1 MIFLYADEDIPLPLV
16 RALRLQ
22 GLHVVTTVEQNM
34 RGKTDEEQVLRA
46 SSLQAIFFTH
56 NVADFVQ
63 LHNRFRKGGVNHSGI
78 IVSKKDSLGVLLR
91 KMLHLNATLTMED
104 MVNRLEYFH
113 NW

>member
-1 MIFLYADEDIPLPLV
+1 MIVLYADEDIPLPLV

-22 GLHVVTTVEQNM
+22 GLRVTTTPEQKM
-34 RGKTDEEQVLRA
+34 VGKTDEEQARLA
-46 SSLQAIFFTH
+46 SSSGAVFFTH

-63 LHNRFRKGGVNHSGI
+63 LHNRFRKEGVNHRGI

-91 KMLHLNATLTMED
+91 KMLHLNAILTMED
-104 MVNRLEYFH
+104 MENRLEYLH